1 MSAVVARIGKP
12 HGLRGE
18 VTVQLHTDAPE
29 ERFVPEAR
37 FETDPDRGPLTIA
50 GTRVHQGVWL
60 LRFEEA
66 GDRTAAE
73 ALRGTRLLLD
83 EDATDDE
90 DDEDAWYEDGLVGVQ
105 ARDPEGAVLGE
116 IIALDVRPAQDLL
129 TVRLL
134 DGRQALVPFVA
145 EIVST
150 VDLDP
155 ADPHVVID
163 APPGLLDLDA

>member
-1 MSAVVARIGKP
+1 M
-12 HGLRGE
+12 
-18 VTVQLHTDAPE
+18 
-29 ERFVPEAR
+29 
-37 FETDPDRGPLTIA
+37 
-50 GTRVHQGVWL
+50 
-60 LRFEEA
+60 
-66 GDRTAAE
+66 
-73 ALRGTRLLLD
+73 
-83 EDATDDE
+83 
-90 DDEDAWYEDGLVGVQ
+90 GVQ